1 MSILEFSQE
10 NPKISNTM
18 QYAPTPHAF
27 TRLIKAN
34 ARTFIATLA
43 LLLYLL
49 PLRAN
54 FAQTVDLGSLRASN
68 IQASNTGN
76 ASLPPQEAFNSFE
89 RIAVDGWSVDTESG
103 SHFIQWTINPFQNI
117 SEADVSSALDT
128 IQFTLEIHSGLTSNL
143 LYNELSRYSIQV
155 SDNGDSFNTVRDFD
169 AVSASMISYNPS
181 SSTELDTTIDASGLI
196 SMEDAFNNGLNQ
208 AIHSITFSVSN
219 SIRVLRL
226 RLPEGYTVD
235 DSFFFLVNEITT
247 SAIAV
252 PEPSTYALLLGASL
266 LALTVIRKRDLQ

>member
-1 MSILEFSQE
+1 M
-10 NPKISNTM
+10 
-18 QYAPTPHAF
+18 
-27 TRLIKAN
+27 
-34 ARTFIATLA
+34 
-43 LLLYLL
+43 
-49 PLRAN
+49 
-54 FAQTVDLGSLRASN
+54 
-68 IQASNTGN
+68 
-76 ASLPPQEAFNSFE
+76 
-89 RIAVDGWSVDTESG
+89 
-103 SHFIQWTINPFQNI
+103 
-117 SEADVSSALDT
+117 DT
-128 IQFTLEIHSGLTSNL
+128 IQFTLEIHSGLTTNL

-169 AVSASMISYNPS
+169 AVSASMRSYNPS

-208 AIHSITFSVSN
+208 AIHSITFSESN

-266 LALTVIRKRDLQ
+266 LALTIIRKRDLQ

>member
-1 MSILEFSQE
+1 M
-10 NPKISNTM
+10 
-18 QYAPTPHAF
+18 
-27 TRLIKAN
+27 R
-34 ARTFIATLA
+34 
-43 LLLYLL
+43 
-49 PLRAN
+49 
-54 FAQTVDLGSLRASN
+54 
-68 IQASNTGN
+68 
-76 ASLPPQEAFNSFE
+76 
-89 RIAVDGWSVDTESG
+89 
-103 SHFIQWTINPFQNI
+103 
-117 SEADVSSALDT
+117 
-128 IQFTLEIHSGLTSNL
+128 
-143 LYNELSRYSIQV
+143 
-155 SDNGDSFNTVRDFD
+155 
-169 AVSASMISYNPS
+169 SYNPS

-219 SIRVLRL
+219 SILVLRL

>member
-1 MSILEFSQE
+1 M
-10 NPKISNTM
+10 
-18 QYAPTPHAF
+18 
-27 TRLIKAN
+27 
-34 ARTFIATLA
+34 
-43 LLLYLL
+43 
-49 PLRAN
+49 
-54 FAQTVDLGSLRASN
+54 
-68 IQASNTGN
+68 
-76 ASLPPQEAFNSFE
+76 
-89 RIAVDGWSVDTESG
+89 
-103 SHFIQWTINPFQNI
+103 
-117 SEADVSSALDT
+117 DT

-143 LYNELSRYSIQV
+143 LYNELSCYSIQV

-219 SIRVLRL
+219 SILVLRL